1 MRFGESVEV
10 GTCAQILAPRIYA
23 PVSARTVCAVVRESV
38 LDVSVPRRMC
48 AMCKCLVSEVILLLT
63 LPPWALPD
71 HMHDPLRPRAMAV
84 RLCKQ
89 AAWQGVHAGT
99 EAFAANDQ
107 VISSQRREG
116 SLNDAWHKAARLD
129 PPPLPPTA
137 SPSTCCVGRPS
148 NRLQLRRTGQRGP
161 QRCRRHAAKRIAGDR
176 NSRRGL
182 VVPCAACERVWHTRA
197 LRALPDDVS
206 FLPAA
211 SFSTPQQCAPRSW
224 RW

>member
-129 PPPLPPTA
+129 SPPPPTHRLA
-137 SPSTCCVGRPS
+137 VYLLCWPALEPSAAAPHRSARATTLSTPRGEAYCWRSQQSPRS
-148 NRLQLRRTGQRGP
+148 RGP
-161 QRCRRHAAKRIAGDR
+161 M
-176 NSRRGL
+176 RGL
-182 VVPCAACERVWHTRA
+182 RARLAHTCAARFAR
-197 LRALPDDVS
+197 
-206 FLPAA
+206 
-211 SFSTPQQCAPRSW
+211 
-224 RW
+224 